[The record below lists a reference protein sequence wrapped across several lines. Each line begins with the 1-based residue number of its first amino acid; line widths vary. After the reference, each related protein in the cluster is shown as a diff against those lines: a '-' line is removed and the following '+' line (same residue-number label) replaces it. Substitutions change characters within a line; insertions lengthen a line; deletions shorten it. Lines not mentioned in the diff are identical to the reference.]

1 MKLED
6 MRQLN
11 WFGLTAGS
19 VLVLAALLAAI
30 GAATEN
36 WFLLGN
42 AGVLGLVAIALAVLA
57 GVEEL

>member
-11 WFGLTAGS
+11 WLGLTA
-19 VLVLAALLAAI
+19 VLAVVLACLTAAI
-30 GAATEN
+30 SAATEN

-42 AGVLGLVAIALAVLA
+42 AGVLGLAAIALAVLA